1 MKKISLL
8 IIIFIIY
15 SLNITLAQTTPT
27 IAWQNTIGGN
37 NLDHLQ
43 SIKQTKDGGYI
54 IGGHSASGISG
65 DKKEASQGDW
75 DYWVVKLDRTGQTIE
90 WQNTIGGNSID
101 KLESIEQTTDG
112 GYILGGRSLS
122 GISGDKTEAN
132 LGDRDY
138 WIVKLNGKGKVVW
151 QNTIGGNNGDHLA
164 SIQQTTDGGY
174 ILGGSSNSGIS
185 GDKTE
190 ANQGNWDYWVVKLD
204 RTGQKTE
211 WQNTI
216 GGSSTDYLNTIQQT
230 TDGGYILGGHSASGI
245 SGDKTETSKGYYDY
259 WIIKLNDKGK
269 IVWQNTIGGTSM
281 DELASIHQTTDGG
294 YILGGR
300 SLSGISGDKTE
311 ANLGDRDYWIVKL
324 DDKGKIVWQ
333 NTIGGTSDDGLWSI
347 QQTQERRYILGGRS
361 LSGISGDKTERGQGW
376 EDYWVVLLDGI
387 GNIVWQNTIGGDRE
401 DYLYSVEQTTD
412 RGYILGG
419 RSNSGISGD
428 KTEASQGASDYWVVK
443 INADYCKSGSIKY
456 DIETDK
462 FIFCDDGV
470 WIEE

>member
-15 SLNITLAQTTPT
+15 SLNIALAQTTPT

-43 SIKQTKDGGYI
+43 SIKQTNDGGYI

-138 WIVKLNGKGKVVW
+138 WIVKL
-151 QNTIGGNNGDHLA
+151 DA
-164 SIQQTTDGGY
+164 
-174 ILGGSSNSGIS
+174 
-185 GDKTE
+185 
-190 ANQGNWDYWVVKLD
+190 
-204 RTGQKTE
+204 
-211 WQNTI
+211 
-216 GGSSTDYLNTIQQT
+216 
-230 TDGGYILGGHSASGI
+230 
-245 SGDKTETSKGYYDY
+245 
-259 WIIKLNDKGK
+259 
-269 IVWQNTIGGTSM
+269 
-281 DELASIHQTTDGG
+281 
-294 YILGGR
+294 
-300 SLSGISGDKTE
+300 
-311 ANLGDRDYWIVKL
+311 
-324 DDKGKIVWQ
+324 KGKIVWQ

-387 GNIVWQNTIGGDRE
+387 GNIVWQNTIGGGRE
-401 DYLYSVEQTTD
+401 DYLYSIEQTTD

-443 INADYCKSGSIKY
+443 IDADYCKSGSIKY

-462 FIFCDDGV
+462 FIFCDDGI